1 MSKTNDLL
9 SDIADTLDAIKES
22 LAGVTVA
29 TPAAQAAPA
38 PAPVAAPRTAPRT
51 NGDAVKAALV
61 EKINDYQNGRV
72 YFASVEQA
80 ADTIIA
86 TVLGALGTGRRTAEG
101 FLGQR
106 A

>member
-22 LAGVTVA
+22 LAGVTAVTQTA
-29 TPAAQAAPA
+29 QDTPAPA
-38 PAPVAAPRTAPRT
+38 PAPARPTAPRT

-72 YFASVEQA
+72 HFASVEQA

-86 TVLGALGTGRRTAEG
+86 TVLGALGNGRRTAEG

>member
-9 SDIADTLDAIKES
+9 SDIADTLADIKDS
-22 LAGVTVA
+22 LSGVVTA
-29 TPAAQAAPA
+29 PAAQAAPA
-38 PAPVAAPRTAPRT
+38 PAPAPARPTAPRT

-72 YFASVEQA
+72 HFASVEQA

>member
-38 PAPVAAPRTAPRT
+38 PAPAAPRTAPRT

-72 YFASVEQA
+72 HFASVEQA